1 MWVEYLSCTKNRTF
15 GGTTYLCALAY
26 SCHHYC
32 CFFILSVPAHGK
44 MVGRWRY
51 FVFGALL
58 LAAIISASLT
68 CAFGVIEVEPGTMR
82 QDSPIYG
89 GDTILL
95 SSANTFWYDEVV
107 VHKAKGNTTDDH
119 QVHLCSVLCDRL
131 VANQRFSNFKSSSQ
145 HAIKNVILL
154 EPTYF
159 VSNSVV
165 NITLTVFNVSSPSI
179 TLELYIF
186 DRVSNYYAFQHEK
199 TTPSDTIAHKVVGTA
214 GYDPVT
220 TQVLF
225 TVPRTSYYFFGLNTS
240 APLTFRYSY
249 EYLQLFYSY
258 SDYTSA
264 DCPVQDDTNVCS
276 LPLLPSTTINAPQT
290 CILSYTTTHT
300 GFGASPIY
308 LTTELHRNLWN
319 PLTITLLVLST
330 VAWLITCSI
339 CLSFCYCVCVRAGR
353 KHGYTPIK
361 G

>member
-1 MWVEYLSCTKNRTF
+1 MILPAALSYN
-15 GGTTYLCALAY
+15 
-26 SCHHYC
+26 CHHYGR
-32 CFFILSVPAHGK
+32 FFIYNLSVPALEK
-44 MVGRWRY
+44 MVGRRHC

-58 LAAIISASLT
+58 LATIISASLT
-68 CAFGVIEVEPGTMR
+68 CAFGIIEVEPGTMR

-89 GDTILL
+89 GDTIPL

-107 VHKAKGNTTDDH
+107 VHKTKGNTSDNH

-131 VANQRFSNFKSSSQ
+131 VANQRFSNFKSSSR
-145 HAIKNVILL
+145 HANENIILL
-154 EPTYF
+154 QPTYF

-199 TTPSDTIAHKVVGTA
+199 ATPSDTIAHKVVGTA

-258 SDYTSA
+258 SNNNSA
-264 DCPVQDDTNVCS
+264 DCAVQDDTNVCS
-276 LPLLPSTTINAPQT
+276 LPLPPSTNIDAPRT
-290 CILSYTTTHT
+290 CILGYTTHT
-300 GFGASPIY
+300 GFGTSPIY

-330 VAWLITCSI
+330 LAWLITSSI
-339 CLSFCYCVCVRAGR
+339 FLSLCYCVCVRAGR
-353 KHGYTPIK
+353 KHGYTPIE

>member
-1 MWVEYLSCTKNRTF
+1 M
-15 GGTTYLCALAY
+15 
-26 SCHHYC
+26 
-32 CFFILSVPAHGK
+32 
-44 MVGRWRY
+44 GRRRY

-58 LAAIISASLT
+58 LATIVSAFLT
-68 CAFGVIEVEPGTMR
+68 CAFGVIEVEPGTRR

-186 DRVSNYYAFQHEK
+186 DRVSNYYAFQHEN

-214 GYDPVT
+214 GYNPVT

-240 APLTFRYSY
+240 APLTFRYSC

-258 SDYTSA
+258 SNNNSA
-264 DCPVQDDTNVCS
+264 DCAVQDDTNVCS
-276 LPLLPSTTINAPQT
+276 LPLPPSTSIDAPRT
-290 CILSYTTTHT
+290 CILGYTTDTS
-300 GFGASPIY
+300 FGAYASPNY
-308 LTTELHRNLWN
+308 LITELHRNLWN

-330 VAWLITCSI
+330 LAWLITSSI
-339 CLSFCYCVCVRAGR
+339 CLSLCYCVCVRAGR
-353 KHGYTPIK
+353 KHGYTRIE